1 MLKEEFV
8 KRAIELYWDKY
19 DYSNVPQ
26 TFTTKDKV
34 QIICHEVDKFGRE
47 HGLFEKK
54 VEKFLKG
61 QGCTKCS
68 GRYKRTKEDFVFEA
82 NKVHDGLYSY
92 NTFDYKDMHTKG
104 EIYCTKHKLYF
115 QMTPQHH
122 ISGQGCPKCRYE
134 KTSKSKSLGT
144 ERFVEKAK
152 TIHGDKYDY
161 SKVEYVN
168 YGTNVKLICPK
179 HGEFN
184 ILPLNHL
191 FKHKPQGCP
200 KCGIEKCAVARSFDN
215 NEFIRRARNVHGDRY
230 NYSNVEYYRSDG
242 KLKIICPIHGEFKQ
256 IARNHLQGQGCP
268 KCNSSHLETEIR
280 LFLQENNIEFEE
292 QKKFPNILGS
302 RSSVDFFLPKYNSI
316 IECQGKQHFGIGGW
330 NDKEKQNN
338 LIENDKRKM
347 EELPKNGFKLFFYS
361 NLGIDY
367 PYKVFEDKSELLAA
381 IVKSQ

>member
-1 MLKEEFV
+1 
-8 KRAIELYWDKY
+8 
-19 DYSNVPQ
+19 
-26 TFTTKDKV
+26 
-34 QIICHEVDKFGRE
+34 
-47 HGLFEKK
+47 
-54 VEKFLKG
+54 
-61 QGCTKCS
+61 
-68 GRYKRTKEDFVFEA
+68 
-82 NKVHDGLYSY
+82 
-92 NTFDYKDMHTKG
+92 
-104 EIYCTKHKLYF
+104 
-115 QMTPQHH
+115 MTPQHH

-191 FKHKPQGCP
+191 LKHKPQGCP
-200 KCGIEKCAVARSFDN
+200 KCGIEKCSVSRSFDN
-215 NEFIRRARNVHGDRY
+215 NEFIRRARKVHGDKY
-230 NYSNVEYYRSDG
+230 DYSNIEYYRSDG

-316 IECQGKQHFGIGGW
+316 IECQGEQHFKPIEFFGG
-330 NDKEKQNN
+330 KEKFD
-338 LIENDKRKM
+338 LHLDRDKRKL
-347 EELPKNGFKLFFYS
+347 ELCNKHDITILYFS
-361 NLGIDY
+361 NLGIKY
-367 PYKVFEDKSELLAA
+367 PYNVFENKDLLLEEIKKYDKD
-381 IVKSQ
+381 K